1 MNNRIFASML
11 IFSLAVLFLGTALGQ
26 EENTSTD
33 SQIAITNASF
43 VAPSPE
49 KEHLDEEWVEISNN
63 GSMDANLTGWV
74 LEDGQNHTYT
84 FPDFSLTAGARVKV
98 RTGVGEDT
106 SEDLFW
112 NRNTSIWNNGGDQA
126 TLMDASGNIVA
137 RYPEE
142 SLVA

>member
-1 MNNRIFASML
+1 MNNRILAATL

-26 EENTSTD
+26 EEDISTD

-49 KEHLDEEWVEISNN
+49 KENLNEEWVEISNI
-63 GSMDANLTGWV
+63 GSSDADLTGWV

-84 FPDFSLTAGARVKV
+84 FPDFSLSAGARVKV

-112 NRNTSIWNNGGDQA
+112 NRSSSIWNNDGDTA
-126 TLMDASGNIVA
+126 TLMDASGNIVS

-142 SLVA
+142 SPVA

>member
-1 MNNRIFASML
+1 MNNRIFAATL

-26 EENTSTD
+26 EEDISTD
-33 SQIAITNASF
+33 IQIAITNANF

-49 KEHLDEEWVEISNN
+49 KENLVEEWVEISNI
-63 GSMDANLTGWV
+63 GSSDADLTGWV

-84 FPDFSLTAGARVKV
+84 FPDFSLTAGAKVKI

-106 SEDLFW
+106 SKDLFW
-112 NRNTSIWNNGGDQA
+112 NRSSSIWNNGGDTA
-126 TLMDASGNIVA
+126 TLMDAAGKIVS

-142 SLVA
+142 SQVA